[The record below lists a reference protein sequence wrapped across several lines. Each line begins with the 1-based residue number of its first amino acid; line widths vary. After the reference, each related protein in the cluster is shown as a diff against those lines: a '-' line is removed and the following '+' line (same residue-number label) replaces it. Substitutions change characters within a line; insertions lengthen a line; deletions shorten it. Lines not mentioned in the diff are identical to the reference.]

1 MMNRFGGIQF
11 GWFFWIMLFA
21 LFVWFVIKLLQRLKN
36 NDLNSYYN
44 ISLADLAKNTKD
56 QEKGNSIEEINN

>member
-11 GWFFWIMLFA
+11 GWFFWIILLA

-36 NDLNSYYN
+36 NDLNAYFN
-44 ISLADLAKNTKD
+44 ISLADLAKNTKGE
-56 QEKGNSIEEINN
+56 EKRNSIEEINN